1 MKHPPAELRRYA
13 QLVAGAQASITSV
26 RDPDELWNVHIEDAL
41 TAVPLIE
48 PLGATELVDVG
59 SGGGSPAIPLGIVL
73 GIPVTM
79 VESVGRKAAFLRATC
94 DALGLSAEVVAE
106 RAEEFGRG
114 PGRDRY
120 PLATARALAPPVVAA
135 ELTLPLVRPGG
146 HLVLW
151 AGLVDR
157 SALDVAVAELASEV
171 VDARPTGER
180 RRLLVVRKLGPTPDR
195 FPRRTGVAARRP
207 LA

>member
-1 MKHPPAELRRYA
+1 M
-13 QLVAGAQASITSV
+13 
-26 RDPDELWNVHIEDAL
+26 

-48 PLGATELVDVG
+48 SLGANELVDVG

-106 RAEEFGRG
+106 RAEEFGRKA
-114 PGRDRY
+114 GRDRY

-151 AGLVDR
+151 AGVVDR
-157 SALDVAVAELASEV
+157 SAVDVAVADLASEV
-171 VDARPTGER
+171 VDERPTGER

>member
-13 QLVAGAQASITSV
+13 ELLAGAHASVTSV
-26 RDPDELWNVHIEDAL
+26 RDPAELWDVHIEDAL
-41 TAVPLIE
+41 SAVPMIE
-48 PLGATELVDVG
+48 ALEATELVDVG

-79 VESVGRKAAFLRATC
+79 VESVGRKVAFLRETC
-94 DALGLSAEVVAE
+94 MELGLNAEVVPE
-106 RAEEFGRG
+106 RAEEFGREG
-114 PGRDRY
+114 GRDRY
-120 PLATARALAPPVVAA
+120 ALATARALAPPVVAA

-151 AGLVDR
+151 TGVIDR
-157 SALDVAVAELASEV
+157 PALEQAASQLGAEV
-171 VDARPTGER
+171 VEERLTGDR
-180 RRLLVVRKLGPTPDR
+180 RRLVVLRKLAATPER

-207 LA
+207 LV

>member
-13 QLVAGAQASITSV
+13 ELVAGAQASITSIT
-26 RDPDELWNVHIEDAL
+26 DPAEIWDVHVEDAL
-41 TAVPLIE
+41 TAVPVVEEL
-48 PLGATELVDVG
+48 AVAELVDIG
-59 SGGGSPAIPLGIVL
+59 SGGGSPAIPLGIAL

-79 VESVGRKAAFLRATC
+79 VESVARKAAFLRATC
-94 DALGLSAEVVAE
+94 AELGFRAEVVE
-106 RAEEFGRG
+106 QRAEEFGRSA
-114 PGRDRY
+114 GRDRF

-135 ELTLPLVRPGG
+135 ELALPLVRPGG

-151 AGLVDR
+151 TGAVDR
-157 SALDVAVAELASEV
+157 AAIGAAAAELAAELV
-171 VDARPTGER
+171 EEIPTGDR
-180 RRLLVVRKLGPTPDR
+180 RRLVVIRKIAATPDR

>member
-13 QLVAGAQASITSV
+13 ELVAGAQASITSV
-26 RDPDELWNVHIEDAL
+26 RDPDELWNVHIADAL

-79 VESVGRKAAFLRATC
+79 VESVGRKAAFLRETC

-114 PGRDRY
+114 AGRDRY

-151 AGLVDR
+151 AGVVDR

-171 VDARPTGER
+171 VDERPTGER

>member
-1 MKHPPAELRRYA
+1 VKHLPAELRRYA
-13 QLVAGAQASITSV
+13 ELVAGAQASITSV
-26 RDPDELWNVHIEDAL
+26 RDADELWSVHIEDAL
-41 TAVPLIE
+41 TALPVIE
-48 PLGATELVDVG
+48 PLGVEELVDVG
-59 SGGGSPAIPLGIVL
+59 SGGGSPAIPLGVVL

-79 VESVGRKAAFLRATC
+79 VESVGRKAAFLRETC
-94 DALGLSAEVVAE
+94 AELGLRADVVPE
-106 RAEEFGRG
+106 RAELFGRG

-135 ELTLPLVRPGG
+135 ELTLPLVCPGG

-151 AGLVDR
+151 AGAVDR
-157 SALDVAVAELASEV
+157 VAMETAAAELAAELV
-171 VDARPTGER
+171 EERPTGER
-180 RRLLVVRKLGPTPDR
+180 RRLLVLRKLAPTPER

>member
-1 MKHPPAELRRYA
+1 M
-13 QLVAGAQASITSV
+13 
-26 RDPDELWNVHIEDAL
+26 

-48 PLGATELVDVG
+48 SLGATELVDVG

-79 VESVGRKAAFLRATC
+79 VESVGRKAAFLRETC

-106 RAEEFGRG
+106 RAEEFGREA
-114 PGRDRY
+114 GRDRY

-135 ELTLPLVRPGG
+135 ELALPLVRPGG

-151 AGLVDR
+151 AGVVDR
-157 SALDVAVAELASEV
+157 SAVDVAVADLASEV
-171 VDARPTGER
+171 VDERPTGER